1 MSTESQKA
9 ASKRYREK
17 MLCSEEYKE
26 KMREHRRR
34 YYEENKEKIKQGRKA
49 RKQLEEERKKAFY
62 DSLPRSELYATD
74 CCLICSHFSKVRGLS
89 TGWCLKTKQSADKK
103 DICGFFDPVQKDE
116 EYIWIIE
123 GSR

>member
-1 MSTESQKA
+1 MRRIKKKL
-9 ASKRYREK
+9 SKKGKRENSWK
-17 MLCSEEYKE
+17 K
-26 KMREHRRR
+26 K
-34 YYEENKEKIKQGRKA
+34 G
-49 RKQLEEERKKAFY
+49 KKAFY

-89 TGWCLKTKQSADKK
+89 TGWCLKTKRGADKK